1 MNVLAIGLGHVEF
14 SRVLRLIIV
23 VKRDPLVEFS
33 RQLLIRLLCK
43 ALREECLELILFE
56 GVSVAKDLE
65 VVKAIANSSSPL
77 VHRSLVS
84 VTQAALL
91 LRQVLVILHQKRV
104 ELDQLGDDAQMVSRF
119 VETEVVKVIL
129 IFDTHGPWVV

>member
-1 MNVLAIGLGHVEF
+1 
-14 SRVLRLIIV
+14 
-23 VKRDPLVEFS
+23 
-33 RQLLIRLLCK
+33 
-43 ALREECLELILFE
+43 LREECLELILFE

-129 IFDTHGPWVV
+129 IFDTHGPWVL